1 MRTKTGHPCPKH
13 CVLDRHH
20 ASVPRQTLARW
31 VIGCAGILQARHN
44 LMRDELLDG
53 SLLHMDETAVQ
64 VLKEKDKA
72 PTSNS
77 YMWVQTGAPPDKP
90 VVLFDYDV
98 SRSGSVPAALL
109 EGYQSYLMTDGYQCR
124 DLFASGDG

>member
-1 MRTKTGHPCPKH
+1 
-13 CVLDRHH
+13 
-20 ASVPRQTLARW
+20 
-31 VIGCAGILQARHN
+31 
-44 LMRDELLDG
+44 MRDELLDG